1 MRFKIILVNA
11 GIVLLVALLSYV
23 LLSSSLRSVV
33 ADPAERKQDAE
44 RALRA
49 ANAQLALDAFRHER
63 WIEKNVNTDS
73 IRSVFSLGTLEA
85 RQQAALSEMNRLR
98 AAAQADAEFE
108 RMVPSLVALLDEQ
121 GVVVSRDGSDL
132 LRGEKLGEA
141 YPALAESIKSGRAG
155 SAVWINRQ
163 RQEQLFASFAPVR
176 GENGATLGAVV
187 VGTPL
192 NDERLSRTSE
202 LTSGSALLFG
212 RVADSVIEIVA
223 DSGNTGSDTLA
234 ATKNSAVVAAAK
246 SAKASKNVVNVDGV
260 QGLRYFSAAA
270 LDGYG
275 ASDAVILAAVPA
287 SRVGNVS
294 ELLWPILAVGG
305 LGLILVVAGGVL
317 LGNYISQ
324 PVSELEDGLLAIING
339 NSDLR
344 FQLEHEELGG
354 LVFRINSL
362 LNAMMGVP
370 EDTTDE
376 QGRPSTAPSGRDF
389 QEALAVDEGS
399 VSDNADPAVVAALAG
414 ESADQYYKRLYG
426 EYIAAKRK
434 LGDPVDH
441 ITERAFLERIQGSER
456 EMAQKHGRAVRYQ
469 IQLRGNTVVLVAI
482 AMPG

>member
-11 GIVLLVALLSYV
+11 GIVLLVALLTYV

-33 ADPAERKQDAE
+33 SDPAERKQEAE

-63 WIEKNVNTDS
+63 WIEKNANTES
-73 IRSVFSLGTLEA
+73 VRSVFSLGTAEA
-85 RQQAALSEMNRLR
+85 RQQAALSEANRLR
-98 AAAQADAEFE
+98 AATQADREFE
-108 RMVPSLVALLDEQ
+108 RMVPSLVALLDDQ

-132 LRGEKLGEA
+132 LRGEKLGDA
-141 YPALAESIKSGRAG
+141 YPGLAESLKSARAG

-163 RQEQLFASFAPVR
+163 RQEQLLASYAPIR
-176 GENGATLGAVV
+176 GENGATVGAVV
-187 VGTPL
+187 VATPL

-202 LTSGSALLFG
+202 LTSGSMLLFG
-212 RVADSVIEIVA
+212 RVTDGGLEVVA
-223 DSGNTGSDTLA
+223 DSSNADGVLA
-234 ATKNSAVVAAAK
+234 AAKNSAVVSAAKAAK
-246 SAKASKNVVNVDGV
+246 SSKAVVNVDGV
-260 QGLRYFSAAA
+260 QDGNFFSAVA

-275 ASDAVILAAVPA
+275 ANDSVLVAAVPA

-294 ELLWPILAVGG
+294 ELLWPILAIGG

-389 QEALAVDEGS
+389 QEALSVDEGS
-399 VSDNADPAVVAALAG
+399 VSDNADPAVVAALAS

-426 EYIAAKRK
+426 EYISAKRK

-441 ITERAFLERIQGSER
+441 ITERAFLERIQGTER
-456 EMAQKHGRAVRYQ
+456 EMAQKHGRPVRYQ

-482 AMPG
+482 PMPS

>member
-11 GIVLLVALLSYV
+11 GIVLLVALLTYV

-33 ADPAERKQDAE
+33 SDPAERKQEAE

-63 WIEKNVNTDS
+63 WIEKNANTES
-73 IRSVFSLGTLEA
+73 VRSVFSLGTAEA
-85 RQQAALSEMNRLR
+85 RQQAALSEANRLR
-98 AAAQADAEFE
+98 AATQADREFE
-108 RMVPSLVALLDEQ
+108 RMVPSLVALLDDQ

-132 LRGEKLGEA
+132 LRGEKLGDA
-141 YPALAESIKSGRAG
+141 YPGLAESLKSASAG

-163 RQEQLFASFAPVR
+163 RQEQLLASYAPIR
-176 GENGATLGAVV
+176 GENGATVGAVV
-187 VGTPL
+187 VATPL

-202 LTSGSALLFG
+202 LTSGSMLLFG
-212 RVADSVIEIVA
+212 RLTDGGLEVVADSANA
-223 DSGNTGSDTLA
+223 DGVLA
-234 ATKNSAVVAAAK
+234 ATKNSAVVSAAKAAK
-246 SAKASKNVVNVDGV
+246 SSKAVVNVDGV
-260 QGLRYFSAAA
+260 QAGNFFSAVA

-275 ASDAVILAAVPA
+275 ANDSVLVAAVPA

-294 ELLWPILAVGG
+294 ELLWPILAIGG

-389 QEALAVDEGS
+389 QEALSVDEGS
-399 VSDNADPAVVAALAG
+399 VSDNADPAVVAALAS

-426 EYIAAKRK
+426 EYISAKRK

-441 ITERAFLERIQGSER
+441 ITERAFLERIQGTER
-456 EMAQKHGRAVRYQ
+456 EMAQKHGRPVRYQ

-482 AMPG
+482 PMPS

>member
-11 GIVLLVALLSYV
+11 GIVLLVALLTYV
-23 LLSSSLRSVV
+23 LLSSSLRSVLS
-33 ADPAERKQDAE
+33 DPAERKQEAE

-63 WIEKNVNTDS
+63 WIEKNANSESV
-73 IRSVFSLGTLEA
+73 RSVFSLGTPEA
-85 RQQAALSEMNRLR
+85 RQQAALSEANRLR
-98 AAAQADAEFE
+98 AAAQADPEFE

-121 GVVVSRDGSDL
+121 GVIVSRDGSDL
-132 LRGEKLGEA
+132 LRGEKLGDA
-141 YPALAESIKSGRAG
+141 YPGLAESLKSARAG

-163 RQEQLFASFAPVR
+163 RQEQLLASYAPIR
-176 GENGATLGAVV
+176 GENGATVGAVV

-202 LTSGSALLFG
+202 LTSGSMLLFG
-212 RVADSVIEIVA
+212 RVADSGLDIVA
-223 DSGNTGSDTLA
+223 DSANTNNEVLTMA
-234 ATKNSAVVAAAK
+234 NNSAVVSAAKAAK
-246 SAKASKNVVNVDGV
+246 SSKAVVNVDGV
-260 QGLRYFSAAA
+260 QNGNFFSAVA

-275 ASDAVILAAVPA
+275 ANDSVLVAAVPA
-287 SRVGNVS
+287 SRVGNLS
-294 ELLWPILAVGG
+294 ELLWPILAIGG

-389 QEALAVDEGS
+389 QEALSVDEGS
-399 VSDNADPAVVAALAG
+399 VSDNADPAVVAALAS
-414 ESADQYYKRLYG
+414 EAPDQYYKRLYG
-426 EYIAAKRK
+426 EYISAKRK

-456 EMAQKHGRAVRYQ
+456 EMAQKHGRPVRYQ
-469 IQLRGNTVVLVAI
+469 IQLRGNTVVLIAI
-482 AMPG
+482 PMPS